1 MISWKHP
8 ASWALVIASALIMAA
23 PARCEESSPPSIEGT
38 YVLIQSIPEVNMEAR
53 EFTKDLFFP
62 HQKIYFADLGVMEE
76 EGYDVFQG
84 QDQLILT
91 IYPPFPI
98 AMCRQERWGAR
109 CQNDGTYIPFEPIK
123 QEMGA
128 NVDTPLDDEM
138 KDLVPVLK
146 SRNSKTK
153 QKDII
158 RYGMTFFD
166 KTGGYLMF
174 AIDKDTLV
182 NHAFQYDPNV
192 PDDADASE
200 RMITTLQIFKR
211 IPDDPKPPQNK
222 SPVRQRKQHK

>member
-1 MISWKHP
+1 MMRWKHP
-8 ASWALVIASALIMAA
+8 ASWALAIASALIMAA
-23 PARCEESSPPSIEGT
+23 SARCEESSHPSIEGT
-38 YVLIQSIPEVNMEAR
+38 YVLIQSIPEVNMDAK
-53 EFTKDLFFP
+53 EFSQELFFP

-84 QDQLILT
+84 QNQLIMT

-98 AMCRQERWGAR
+98 AMCRQERWKYD
-109 CQNDGTYIPFEPIK
+109 CQNNGTYIPFKPIT

-128 NVDTPLDDEM
+128 EAEALFDDEM
-138 KDLVPVLK
+138 NLLAPLLK
-146 SRNSKTK
+146 SMGIKAQK
-153 QKDII
+153 KDIS
-158 RYGMTFFD
+158 RYVMTFFD
-166 KTGGYLMF
+166 KSGSYLMF

-182 NHAFQYDPNV
+182 NRTIQYDPNV

-222 SPVRQRKQHK
+222 SSAPQKDE

>member
-1 MISWKHP
+1 MISWKQP
-8 ASWALVIASALIMAA
+8 VSWALVIASALIMAA
-23 PARCEESSPPSIEGT
+23 PAQCEVSSPPSIEGT

-91 IYPPFPI
+91 IYPPFPM
-98 AMCRQERWGAR
+98 AMCRQERWKYD
-109 CQNDGTYIPFEPIK
+109 CQNNGTYIPFEPIK

-138 KDLVPVLK
+138 KDLAPVLK

-182 NHAFQYDPNV
+182 NRTIQYDPNV

-211 IPDDPKPPQNK
+211 IPDDPKPSQNK
-222 SPVRQRKQHK
+222 SPVPSKDE